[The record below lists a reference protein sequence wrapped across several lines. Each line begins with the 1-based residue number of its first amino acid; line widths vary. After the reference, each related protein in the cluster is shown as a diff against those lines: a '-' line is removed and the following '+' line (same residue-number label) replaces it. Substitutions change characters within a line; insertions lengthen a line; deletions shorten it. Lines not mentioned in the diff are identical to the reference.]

1 MTQDCDALSGHF
13 TVSYRWHPG
22 FVFAL
27 FAWSNAASADGLPA
41 AGAVALGAA
50 ATTTRADLLFGSK
63 SDPTVNSSTSSQLAG
78 TNGSPA
84 SDVSGGDGNG
94 AGGITSRGAAAG
106 ADSANPGVTL
116 SPGGAAGTYYVN
128 GAGTVTFGG
137 S

>member
-27 FAWSNAASADGLPA
+27 FSWST
-41 AGAVALGAA
+41 A
-50 ATTTRADLLFGSK
+50 ATTTGADLLFGSK